1 MIVEKSKAAGRR
13 RARVLA
19 MLTGAVLFGSGRCLG
34 QSTWVAGTGNWF
46 TPGNWTFGA
55 VPSASRAAYIDNGG
69 TAQISSGKAIA
80 QYLMIG
86 YMPSD
91 SGSVTMSG
99 GTLAINSGLE
109 WVGSLG
115 VGTFN
120 QTGGLNT
127 TGALYLGGRGTFGP
141 QPDLYNLQGGTLE
154 ATTINFYT
162 GTLSLAGGTLAYGTF
177 TQYYGTTVGTNSATN
192 ILQQGILIL
201 GAGGF
206 GNTYN
211 LGGGTLVCPTIDVN
225 AGGTFYYDNG
235 NASFTGT
242 TINQN
247 GGSVIWNAEVLSGTD
262 VPFYELTGIPN
273 YNYTSGAFTVN
284 FEELGNGSN
293 SSYTQTYGTNAP
305 GQELDVGMTSGDTG
319 TYTLTGTGVLTATEY
334 VGKGGNGTF
343 NQTGGVNNA
352 TYLFVGASILGLPQP
367 GPCAYYL
374 QAGTLA
380 VGSGG
385 ATVSNT
391 STFLQTG
398 GVLTF
403 PTFSQSGGSVTL
415 TSLSLG
421 TGGNGTTYD
430 LTGGTLS
437 CPTITISSGGEF
449 TESGGSLSATTLTGN
464 FTQNGG
470 TATLGQITG
479 IGNLT
484 INGGQTALASNGG
497 VSQVGSLT
505 ISGSGTLDIA
515 NNSLFITYGSGS
527 DPITT
532 IAGYIATGY
541 NGGAWNGPGIISS
554 VALTPTNGLY
564 YGVGYADG
572 KDDVVAGLTS
582 GQIEVKYTLLGDAN
596 LDGLVNG
603 VDFNI
608 LAANFNQ
615 SITGWDQGDFNY
627 DGLVNAT
634 DFNELAANFNQGVS
648 GADVSAG
655 DVAALDTFAV
665 ANGLSLPT
673 SSVPEPATG
682 SVTLLTGLGLISR
695 RRRRIGR

>member
-1 MIVEKSKAAGRR
+1 
-13 RARVLA
+13 
-19 MLTGAVLFGSGRCLG
+19 
-34 QSTWVAGTGNWF
+34 
-46 TPGNWTFGA
+46 
-55 VPSASRAAYIDNGG
+55 
-69 TAQISSGKAIA
+69 
-80 QYLMIG
+80 
-86 YMPSD
+86 
-91 SGSVTMSG
+91 MSG
-99 GTLAINSGLE
+99 GTLALNGGFE
-109 WVGSLG
+109 YVGSLG

-127 TGALYLGGRGTFGP
+127 TGTLYLGGRGTFGSE
-141 QPDLYNLQGGTLE
+141 PDLYNLQGGTLE
-154 ATTINFYT
+154 ATTINFNS
-162 GTLSLAGGTLAYGTF
+162 GALSLAGGTLAYGTF
-177 TQYYGTTVGTNSATN
+177 TQANGTVGTNSATN

-201 GAGGF
+201 GAGGL

-211 LGGGTLVCPTIDVN
+211 LGAGTLVCPTIDVN
-225 AGGTFYYDNG
+225 AGGTFDYYDG
-235 NASFTGT
+235 QASFTGT

-247 GGSVIWNAEVLSGTD
+247 GGSVIWNTEVLSGTD

-352 TYLFVGASILGLPQP
+352 TYLFVGASAYGLFQS

-437 CPTITISSGGEF
+437 CPTITISSGGKF
-449 TESGGSLSATTLTGN
+449 TQSGGSLSATTLTGN

-505 ISGSGTLDIA
+505 ITDSGTLDIA

-532 IAGYIATGY
+532 IAAYIKSGY
-541 NGGAWNGPGIISS
+541 NGGNWNGPGIISS
-554 VALTPTNGLY
+554 AAQVKTNGLS
-564 YGVGYADG
+564 YGVGFADSA
-572 KDDVVAGLTS
+572 DLHNPAGLLP
-582 GQIEVKYTLLGDAN
+582 GQIELKYTLLGDAN
-596 LDGLVNG
+596 LDGLVNAA
-603 VDFNI
+603 DFTI

-615 SITGWDQGDFNY
+615 PVTAWDQGDFNY
-627 DGLVNAT
+627 DGIVNAADFT
-634 DFNELAANFNQGVS
+634 DLAANFNQADS

-655 DVAALDTFAV
+655 DVAALDAFAAANGLTADVPEPSFMALAAFAV
-665 ANGLSLPT
+665 AAGLQRR
-673 SSVPEPATG
+673 
-682 SVTLLTGLGLISR
+682 SR
-695 RRRRIGR
+695 RRHE